1 MNNDIL
7 YSSGESV
14 LGVVLVA
21 ASERGVCAMLLGDR
35 AGTLVRDLEKRF
47 PQANLRNAGGALNAL
62 LKKVVS
68 FLAAPAAG
76 LDVPLDPQGD
86 DFQRCVWHAL
96 GEIPT
101 GTTETYGSVARRL
114 GAPRAAREV
123 GEACAANPLAV
134 AIPCHRVVRK
144 GGALGGYRWG
154 VARKRALLEREART

>member
-1 MNNDIL
+1 MNPDIL
-7 YSSGESV
+7 YSSGESA

-21 ASERGVCAMLLGDR
+21 ASERGVCAILLGDR
-35 AGTLVRDLEKRF
+35 AETLVRDLERRF
-47 PQANLRNAGGALNAL
+47 PQAKLRNSGGELDALVA
-62 LKKVVS
+62 KVAS

-86 DFQRCVWHAL
+86 DFQRRVWRAL
-96 GEIPT
+96 GEIPA
-101 GTTETYGSVARRL
+101 GTTETYASVARRI
-114 GAPRAAREV
+114 GAPRAAKEV

-154 VARKRALLEREART
+154 VARKRALLEREAGA